1 MGDVGRRDSVTVKL
15 TGCEDDGGGGE
26 VSDGGGG
33 VNDGGGGVAD
43 MVITD
48 SKARKEKPATANQQS
63 SRNRRQGRKNS
74 IFKLGRE
81 AHDRPMIMTNT
92 TEDFTY

>member
-26 VSDGGGG
+26 VSDGGGA
-33 VNDGGGGVAD
+33 VSDGGGGVVD
-43 MVITD
+43 MAIAD
-48 SKARKEKPATANQQS
+48 SKARKEKSATAYQQS
-63 SRNRRQGRKNS
+63 SGNRRQGRKNS
-74 IFKLGRE
+74 IFKLR
-81 AHDRPMIMTNT
+81 HDRPMLSNT